1 MLTSRTNQTKQ
12 HNEKRRT
19 LNLIITTL
27 RFLDQQTH
35 CNNHIFPKPKINNLI
50 HLTFIP
56 YYEIITGTKRIK
68 QQDFQITFTKVG
80 LVLNLGHGNK
90 QIKSKT

>member
-19 LNLIITTL
+19 LNLSITTL
-27 RFLDQQTH
+27 RFLDQQAR
-35 CNNHIFPKPKINNLI
+35 CNNHTFPKPQMNNLI

-56 YYEIITGTKRIK
+56 YYEIIMGMKRTK
-68 QQDFQITFTKVG
+68 QQDFQITFTKAS
-80 LVLNLGHGNK
+80 LILNLGYGIK
-90 QIKSKT
+90 KSKAKT